1 MAQVLLNTS
10 STYLSKNHASV
21 QNKILLLHAQTAVA
35 KKIMSY
41 SSFIRRIGRGAD
53 GASDLQED
61 EAYQL
66 FSAMLDDGVSDLELG
81 AIVLALRMK
90 SESAEEMLGFYCAL
104 AERTY
109 TLPAPETSCLPII
122 LPSYNG
128 ARRQANLLPL
138 LALLLRE
145 CGIPVVLHGTLQ
157 GNGRVTTA
165 SILREFGILPCSNL
179 SQASIQLNQL
189 GLVFLPTAMLCP
201 GLAALLTLRE
211 RLGVRNSGHSLVKLL
226 DPFPGASLR
235 VVSVSHPDYLLKMRE
250 FLTATGARAL
260 LLRGTE
266 GEPYANPKRRP
277 MMELVDQGESRIL
290 FEAEE
295 GSVRLPALPEAMDT
309 LTTANWIKRV
319 LAHEIPVPQPIINQL
334 ACCLYGSGYT
344 DDLSQAIAIAA
355 SKSAYPVAA

>member
-1 MAQVLLNTS
+1 
-10 STYLSKNHASV
+10 
-21 QNKILLLHAQTAVA
+21 
-35 KKIMSY
+35 MSY
-41 SSFIRRIGRGAD
+41 SSFIKRIGRG
-53 GASDLQED
+53 GHSASDLSED

-90 SESAEEMLGFYCAL
+90 SESAQEMLGFYSAL
-104 AERTY
+104 SERAY
-109 TLPAPETSCLPII
+109 TLAAPDANCMPVV

-138 LALLLRE
+138 LALMLRE
-145 CGIPVVLHGTLQ
+145 CGVPVVIHGTLQ

-165 SILREFGILPCSNL
+165 SILRELDLLPCSNL
-179 SQASIQLNQL
+179 SQASTQLNQR

-211 RLGVRNSGHSLVKLL
+211 QLGVRNSAHSLVKLL
-226 DPFPGASLR
+226 DPFPGSSLR

-250 FLTATGARAL
+250 FLISTGARAL

-277 MMELVDQGESRIL
+277 LIEFFEQGESRVL

-295 GSVRLPALPEAMDT
+295 GSVRLPALPDAMDA
-309 LTTANWIKRV
+309 LTTANWVKQV
-319 LAHEIPVPQPIINQL
+319 LAHEIPMPQPLINQL
-334 ACCLYGSGYT
+334 ACCLYGSGYA
-344 DDLSQAIAIAA
+344 DDLSQAMAMAA
-355 SKSAYPVAA
+355 SKSACPVAA

>member
-1 MAQVLLNTS
+1 
-10 STYLSKNHASV
+10 
-21 QNKILLLHAQTAVA
+21 
-35 KKIMSY
+35 MSY
-41 SSFIRRIGRGAD
+41 SAFIKRIGRGGE
-53 GASDLQED
+53 GASDLLEE

-81 AIVLALRMK
+81 AIVLAMRMK
-90 SESAEEMLGFYCAL
+90 SESAQEMLGFYTAL
-104 AERTY
+104 SERVY
-109 TLPAPETSCLPII
+109 PLAAPAVNCLPVV

-145 CGIPVVLHGTLQ
+145 CGVPVVIHGTLQ

-165 SILREFGILPCSNL
+165 SILREFNILPCSNL
-179 SQASIQLNQL
+179 SQAATQLNQR
-189 GLVFLPTAMLCP
+189 GLVFLPTVMLCP

-211 RLGVRNSGHSLVKLL
+211 RLGVRNSAHSLVKLL
-226 DPFPGASLR
+226 DPLPGGSLR

-250 FLTATGARAL
+250 FLISNGARAL

-277 MMELVDQGESRIL
+277 MIEFFEQGEGRIL

-295 GSVRLPALPEAMDT
+295 GSVRLPPLPAAMDA
-309 LTTANWIKRV
+309 LSTANWIKQV
-319 LAHEIPVPQPIINQL
+319 LAREIPVPQPIISQL
-334 ACCLYGSGYT
+334 ACCLYGSGYA

-355 SKSAYPVAA
+355 SKSAYLVPA

>member
-1 MAQVLLNTS
+1 M
-10 STYLSKNHASV
+10 
-21 QNKILLLHAQTAVA
+21 
-35 KKIMSY
+35 
-41 SSFIRRIGRGAD
+41 
-53 GASDLQED
+53 
-61 EAYQL
+61 
-66 FSAMLDDGVSDLELG
+66 
-81 AIVLALRMK
+81 
-90 SESAEEMLGFYCAL
+90 
-104 AERTY
+104 
-109 TLPAPETSCLPII
+109 
-122 LPSYNG
+122 
-128 ARRQANLLPL
+128 
-138 LALLLRE
+138 
-145 CGIPVVLHGTLQ
+145 
-157 GNGRVTTA
+157 
-165 SILREFGILPCSNL
+165 
-179 SQASIQLNQL
+179 
-189 GLVFLPTAMLCP
+189 
-201 GLAALLTLRE
+201 
-211 RLGVRNSGHSLVKLL
+211 
-226 DPFPGASLR
+226 R